1 MKEGDL
7 SRLREKM
14 ATAITI
20 LTYEL
25 ADMWGHVSVRT
36 PDSKHFLLRHLRPP
50 EDESVPPND
59 VLEFDLGGNLISGR
73 RSRPDEIF
81 FYICPYRVKKAVG
94 SVIHCH
100 PPMAL
105 ALTAAGQKI
114 IPIHQDS
121 INFGR
126 CVPVAPWLYGYWRDH
141 GEKAMKLM
149 GDNCAL
155 MIMGHGA
162 LVVGETIEEACMNMV
177 HLERTAKMILWAR
190 GSAKLHSLS
199 PSVAKRFLSVAG
211 SGAKETP
218 RERRSGGSALLEWD
232 YYESMV
238 KRGERWSKL

>member
-1 MKEGDL
+1 MKEEDF
-7 SRLREKM
+7 SRLKEKM
-14 ATAITI
+14 AIAITI

-25 ADMWGHVSVRT
+25 ADMWGHVSVRG

-50 EDESVPPND
+50 GDESVPPDD
-59 VLEFDLGGNLISGR
+59 VLEFDLGGKRTSGR
-73 RSRPDEIF
+73 RERPDEIF
-81 FYICPYRVKKAVG
+81 FYVCPYRVKKEVG

-121 INFGR
+121 VNFGKH
-126 CVPVAPWLYGYWRDH
+126 VPVAPWLYGYWRDH
-141 GEKAMKLM
+141 GEKAVKLM

-162 LVVGETIEEACMNMV
+162 LVVGKTIEEACMNMV
-177 HLERTAKMILWAR
+177 HLERTAKMILQAR
-190 GSAKLHSLS
+190 GSAKLRSIS
-199 PSVAKRFLSVAG
+199 PSVAKRLLSVAG
-211 SGAKETP
+211 SGAKETR
-218 RERRSGGSALLEWD
+218 RERRSGGPALLEWS

-238 KRGERWSKL
+238 KRGERWSRL